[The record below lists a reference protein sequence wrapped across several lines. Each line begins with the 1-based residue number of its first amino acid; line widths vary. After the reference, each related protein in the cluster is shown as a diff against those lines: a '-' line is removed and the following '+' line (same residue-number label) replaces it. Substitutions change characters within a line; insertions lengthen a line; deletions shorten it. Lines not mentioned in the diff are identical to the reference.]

1 MQNSCQLTISAAWSG
16 MVDGKINF
24 KTTTSFENT
33 FWNRQ
38 IIFRSFKIVRLLISF
53 QTIKNTFSVASGC

>member
-38 IIFRSFKIVRLLISF
+38 IICVKVKKLFRSFKIVR
-53 QTIKNTFSVASGC
+53 